1 MDIHPPRGNQR
12 CLREEQ
18 KHPTRKCC
26 PMHVNDQTG
35 KGSER
40 EGNAIN
46 MQKTPAINTQTHEH
60 GEFTK

>member
-1 MDIHPPRGNQR
+1 
-12 CLREEQ
+12 
-18 KHPTRKCC
+18 
-26 PMHVNDQTG
+26 MHVNDQTG